1 MKNISVIELYKE
13 NMKFAA
19 AHFTIF
25 SATERERLHGHNY
38 QVYVALKVEVQE
50 QGFSFDYR
58 LYKQKLYNLC
68 RQLHH
73 ATLLPMHCQHLTIDE
88 DEEYYTAI
96 FGTERLPFLKSD
108 VVLLPLSNITVEELS
123 RWFVE
128 QLTADKARLQ
138 EHFIQEITVKVFSAP
153 GQSGS
158 AEWKSIDA

>member
-1 MKNISVIELYKE
+1 MSKSIIELYKE

-38 QVYVALKVEVQE
+38 QVYVALEVEVQT

-58 LYKQKLYNLC
+58 LYKQKLYALC
-68 RQLHH
+68 QQLHH
-73 ATLLPMHCQHLTIDE
+73 ATLLPTQCKHLEIVEDE
-88 DEEYYTAI
+88 DYFYAI
-96 FGTERLPFLKSD
+96 FGAEKLPFLKTD
-108 VVLLPLSNITVEELS
+108 VVLLPLRNITVEELS

-128 QLTADKARLQ
+128 QLTRDKAELKQ
-138 EHFIQEITVKVFSAP
+138 HSIQAVTVKVFSAP

-158 AEWKSIDA
+158 AHWNASFD